1 MSDVIVCSGLSK
13 RYGTTQ
19 ALKGVSLTV
28 PEGGVFGLIG
38 PNGAGKTTLFSI
50 ILGYI
55 APTEGDVRVLGVPPR
70 DLFRLQGK
78 VSALPQ
84 DADMPPTL
92 SVRESLRFFA
102 RLNGITN
109 IEVEVDRV
117 LKVVDMSSWA
127 GARLRALSHGM
138 KKRVFIAQALLGD
151 PDLILL
157 DEPSA
162 GLDPK
167 HAYELGQIFKSQRA
181 TVVMSS
187 HNLAELEDLCDHAAI
202 LVKGDVVRQGTMD
215 QIRNADQ
222 ELHIHIVA
230 ASFDEV
236 RFKRE
241 LPGVAA
247 AYDHALAKLTLRF
260 TATAERPSERVTTE
274 ALQALIAQG
283 AMIREVERG
292 QSLLQ
297 TYLSLS

>member
-1 MSDVIVCSGLSK
+1 MSDAIVCTGLSK
-13 RYGTTQ
+13 RYGSTQ

-28 PEGGVFGLIG
+28 PQGGVFGLIG

-55 APTEGDVRVLGVPPR
+55 APSEGEVRVLGVKPR
-70 DLFRLQGK
+70 ELFRLQGK

-92 SVRESLRFFA
+92 SVRETLRFFA
-102 RLNGITN
+102 RLNGIAN
-109 IEVEVDRV
+109 IEAEVDRV

-127 GARLRALSHGM
+127 NARLRALSHGM

-181 TVVMSS
+181 TVLMSS
-187 HNLAELEDLCDHAAI
+187 HNLAELEDLCDRAAI

-215 QIRNADQ
+215 EIRNADQ
-222 ELHIHIVA
+222 ELHIHIVS
-230 ASFDEV
+230 ASVDEARLMREV
-236 RFKRE
+236 PGVVATYDRE
-241 LPGVAA
+241 LGKV
-247 AYDHALAKLTLRF
+247 TLRF
-260 TATAERPSERVTTE
+260 TATVERPSERVTTE
-274 ALQALIAQG
+274 ALQALMAQG

>member
-1 MSDVIVCSGLSK
+1 MNAIECRGLHK
-13 RYGTTQ
+13 RYGGTH
-19 ALKGVSLTV
+19 ALKGVSLNV
-28 PEGGVFGLIG
+28 PQGSVFGLIG

-55 APTEGDVRVLGVPPR
+55 SATEGEVSVLGSHPR
-70 DLFRLQGK
+70 ELYRLQGK

-92 SVRESLRFFA
+92 NVRECLRFFA
-102 RLNGITN
+102 RINGVATV
-109 IEVEVDRV
+109 ESEVDRV

-127 GARLRALSHGM
+127 GTKLRALSHGM

-181 TVVMSS
+181 TVLMSS
-187 HNLAELEDLCDHAAI
+187 HNLAELEDLCDRAAI

-215 QIRNADQ
+215 EIRNADQ
-222 ELHIHIVA
+222 ELHIHIVSSSVDQA
-230 ASFDEV
+230 RLMREV
-236 RFKRE
+236 PGVVATYDRE
-241 LPGVAA
+241 LGKV
-247 AYDHALAKLTLRF
+247 TLRF
-260 TATAERPSERVTTE
+260 TATVERPSERVTTE
-274 ALQALIAQG
+274 ALQALMAQG

>member
-1 MSDVIVCSGLSK
+1 MSAIVCTGLSK
-13 RYGTTQ
+13 RYGSTQ
-19 ALKGVSLTV
+19 ALKNVSLTV
-28 PEGGVFGLIG
+28 PSGSVFGLLG

-55 APTEGDVRVLGVPPR
+55 APSEGDVRVLGVSPR

-84 DADMPPTL
+84 DADLPPTL
-92 SVRESLRFFA
+92 TVRETLRFFA
-102 RLNGITN
+102 GLNGITA
-109 IEVEVDRV
+109 IDGEVDRV
-117 LKVVDMSSWA
+117 LKIVDMSSWQ

-167 HAYELGQIFKSQRA
+167 HAHELGQIFKSLRA
-181 TVVMSS
+181 TVLMSS
-187 HNLAELEDLCDHAAI
+187 HNLSELEDLCDHAAI
-202 LVKGDVVRQGTMD
+202 LVKGDVVRAGTMD
-215 QIRNADQ
+215 EIRNADQ
-222 ELHIHIVA
+222 EVHIHVVAPSYDEPRLLREVPGLA
-230 ASFDEV
+230 ASFDREV
-236 RFKRE
+236 
-241 LPGVAA
+241 G
-247 AYDHALAKLTLRF
+247 KLTLRF
-260 TATAERPSERVTTE
+260 SATVERPSERVTTE

-283 AMIREVERG
+283 ALIREVERG

-297 TYLSLS
+297 TYLALS